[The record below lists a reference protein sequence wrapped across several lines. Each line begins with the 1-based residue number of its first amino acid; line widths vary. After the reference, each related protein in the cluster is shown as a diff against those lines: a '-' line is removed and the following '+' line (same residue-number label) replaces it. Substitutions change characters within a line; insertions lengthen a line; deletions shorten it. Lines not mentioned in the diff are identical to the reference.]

1 MIRGLM
7 VCGLILCAGC
17 NQAASNHPGP
27 APAGS
32 SAPGT
37 DGLSVPLRVRVATA
51 SRGTLDASRTRSGV
65 ARAFQTATVAA
76 EIGGRVASRK
86 VDLGTNVN
94 KGDVLAQL
102 DVSTISLDVQYAKAA
117 VDARTAD
124 LRFAESE
131 LARTQKLFDASA
143 IADQHLD
150 RAEHETQ
157 RARDGLQLARASAA
171 KAADAYRRA
180 TSRAP
185 FAGTVVACHV
195 DPGDYV
201 APGKPIVTLADLS
214 KIVVTAGLTAADAVR
229 VEPGLRVR
237 VVFDSLGGLEVDAT
251 LRGRAPAPDPSTGTY
266 AAELVA
272 DNPDARIL
280 AGTLARVLIPGEQN
294 TGVLIPKAAVT
305 RFGGSPAVFVIQ
317 DQDGTTRAMRKS
329 IRLGGEV
336 GDSVEVLEGI
346 AEGTRVVEDGVFAL
360 RDGAAVT
367 IEGESVAVR

>member
-1 MIRGLM
+1 MI
-7 VCGLILCAGC
+7 CGLTLCAGC
-17 NQAASNHPGP
+17 NQADSTHPGP
-27 APAGS
+27 AAGGS
-32 SAPGT
+32 SAPRT

-76 EIGGRVASRK
+76 EIGGRVATRK

-117 VDARTAD
+117 VDARNAD

-131 LARTQKLFDASA
+131 LARTQKLFDANA

-237 VVFDSLGGLEVDAT
+237 VVFDSLGGLEIDAI

-272 DNPDARIL
+272 DNSDARIL

-305 RFGGSPAVFVIQ
+305 RFGGAPAVFVIL
-317 DQDGTTRAMRKS
+317 DQDGTTRAMRRS
-329 IRLGGEV
+329 IRLGEEV
-336 GDSVEVLEGI
+336 GDSVEVLEGVE
-346 AEGTRVVEDGVFAL
+346 AGTRVVDDGVFAL

-367 IEGESVAVR
+367 IEGESVAAR